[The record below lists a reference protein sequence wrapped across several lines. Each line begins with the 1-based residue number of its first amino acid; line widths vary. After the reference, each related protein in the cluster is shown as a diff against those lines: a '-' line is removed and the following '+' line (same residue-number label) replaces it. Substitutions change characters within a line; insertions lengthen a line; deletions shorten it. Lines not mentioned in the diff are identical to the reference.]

1 MKRQRLL
8 LLVFAVLLLGSIG
21 SFVFLNSVETG
32 ISTHTSEPQKQL
44 QMNEKETIVLP
55 DVQFIKRIF
64 ESGEY
69 LLRAF

>member
-8 LLVFAVLLLGSIG
+8 LFVFVVLFLGSIG

-32 ISTHTSEPQKQL
+32 ISTHKTEPQKQL
-44 QMNEKETIVLP
+44 QVNEKETIVLP
-55 DVQFIKRIF
+55 DVQFIQRVF
-64 ESGEY
+64 ESGEH

>member
-8 LLVFAVLLLGSIG
+8 LLAFVVMLLGSIG

-32 ISTHTSEPQKQL
+32 ISTHETKPAEQL
-44 QMNEKETIVLP
+44 QLNDKETIVLP
-55 DVQFIKRIF
+55 DVQFIQRIF
-64 ESGEY
+64 ESGEH

>member
-8 LLVFAVLLLGSIG
+8 LLAFAVMLIGSIG

-32 ISTHTSEPQKQL
+32 ISTYEAQPVEQL
-44 QMNEKETIVLP
+44 PMNEKETIVLP
-55 DVQFIKRIF
+55 DVQFIQRIF
-64 ESGEY
+64 DSGEH